1 MSRGAKRR
9 VAPAAV
15 LMLALAIMPAGASA
29 SFSGQN
35 ARFALSWDHDP
46 GTGVSNDDL
55 ATLKKTGDDFRVLE
69 ACDFGCHLTQPDW
82 SPDGRRLVYAG
93 DWDEFQHLDVERP
106 DGSGFRVV
114 DRFNGGFY
122 ASPAWSPRGRRIAF
136 ALYRQSGAGS
146 WISDLYVINR
156 DGTDRKRITDT
167 PHRSE
172 RDVDWSA
179 ENRLVFTRACDL
191 FRMRPNGLGLR
202 RLTATEA
209 CEGAPDWAP
218 GGKRLTYVR
227 GGDIWRVGAWGQNA
241 SLLAAGGSSP
251 TWAPDGTRIAFV
263 STVDGAIH
271 TVEPDGTDETVIGN
285 PVSDG
290 RIWGLDWQAR

>member
-1 MSRGAKRR
+1 MSRCPKRSL
-9 VAPAAV
+9 APAAV
-15 LMLALAIMPAGASA
+15 LMLMLAILPAGASA

-35 ARFALSWDHDP
+35 GRVALSWDHDP

-55 ATLKKTGDDFRVLE
+55 VTVKETGDDFRVLE
-69 ACDFGCHLTQPDW
+69 ACDYGCHLTQPDW

-106 DGSGFRVV
+106 DGSGFRVI
-114 DRFNGGFY
+114 DRFTGFY

-136 ALYRQSGAGS
+136 AMYHQTDGPQA
-146 WISDLYVINR
+146 WVSDLYVINR
-156 DGTDRKRITDT
+156 DGTDRRRITRT

-179 ENRLVFTRACDL
+179 ENWVVFTRACDL
-191 FRMRPNGLGLR
+191 FKMRPNELGLR
-202 RLTATEA
+202 RLTATKA
-209 CEGAPDWAP
+209 CESEPDWAP
-218 GGKRLTYVR
+218 AGKRLTYVR
-227 GGDIWRVGAWGQNA
+227 GGDIWTMGAWGRHA
-241 SLLAAGGSSP
+241 SMLAAGGHSP

-263 STVDGAIH
+263 STLDGAIH
-271 TVEPDGTDETVIGN
+271 TVEPDGTNEKVVGN
-285 PVSDG
+285 LVADG